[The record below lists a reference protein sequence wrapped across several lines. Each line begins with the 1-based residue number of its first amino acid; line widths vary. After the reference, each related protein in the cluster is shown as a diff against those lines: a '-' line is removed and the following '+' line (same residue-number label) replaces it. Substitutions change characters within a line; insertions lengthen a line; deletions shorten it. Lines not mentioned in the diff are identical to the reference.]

1 MIFRSCIWQ
10 HSLEDEK
17 LKTALTIL
25 FVIIAIAL
33 TILVLSQE
41 GKDQG
46 FGSALSGTVDTYWS
60 KNKKRSKEGL
70 LVRGT
75 AVMIIIF
82 FVIVML
88 LNTKLF

>member
-1 MIFRSCIWQ
+1 MEALKIF
-10 HSLEDEK
+10 
-17 LKTALTIL
+17 LTIVL
-25 FVIIAIAL
+25 ILLCVMLTVIIL
-33 TILVLSQE
+33 FQE
-41 GKDQG
+41 GNSAG
-46 FGSALSGTVDTYWS
+46 LGSLSGQKLETYWS

>member
-1 MIFRSCIWQ
+1 MEALKIF
-10 HSLEDEK
+10 
-17 LKTALTIL
+17 LTIVL
-25 FVIIAIAL
+25 IVLCVLL
-33 TILVLSQE
+33 TIIILFQE
-41 GKDQG
+41 GNSAG
-46 FGSALSGTVDTYWS
+46 LGSLSGQKLETYWS

>member
-1 MIFRSCIWQ
+1 MEALKIF
-10 HSLEDEK
+10 
-17 LKTALTIL
+17 LTVVLIIICVILTVIIL
-25 FVIIAIAL
+25 F
-33 TILVLSQE
+33 QE
-41 GKDQG
+41 GNSAG
-46 FGSALSGTVDTYWS
+46 LGSLSGQKLETYWS